1 MSKRDI
7 FIKEI
12 KEAINT
18 GLVLSED
25 AKNYFDAL
33 CITKENDKPQFT
45 ENGKLVLNYM
55 QNNEDTFK
63 NLFNAKS
70 IGDGLSI
77 TSRTA
82 SGALR
87 KLVTDGYVEKVGKDP
102 IMYSI
107 TEKGKNVEFEGE
119 N

>member
-1 MSKRDI
+1 MSKRDV

-70 IGDGLSI
+70 IGEGLSI

-87 KLVTDGYVEKVGKDP
+87 KLVTDGYVEKVGTNP
-102 IMYSI
+102 VIYAI
-107 TEKGKNVEFEGE
+107 TALGREQHLEDN
-119 N
+119 

>member
-1 MSKRDI
+1 MSKRDV

-45 ENGKLVLNYM
+45 ENEWRWYPWHILWTE
-55 QNNEDTFK
+55 QIFFK
-63 NLFNAKS
+63 M
-70 IGDGLSI
+70 
-77 TSRTA
+77 
-82 SGALR
+82 
-87 KLVTDGYVEKVGKDP
+87 P
-102 IMYSI
+102 IK
-107 TEKGKNVEFEGE
+107 T
-119 N
+119 